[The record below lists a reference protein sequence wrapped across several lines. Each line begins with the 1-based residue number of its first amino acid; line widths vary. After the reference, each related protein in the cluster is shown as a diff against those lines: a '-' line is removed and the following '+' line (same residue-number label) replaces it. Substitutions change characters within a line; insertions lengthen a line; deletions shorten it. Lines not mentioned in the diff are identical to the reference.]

1 MQITTLFRIFE
12 RCLYTKH
19 VANIT
24 IIFNHP
30 NSLGDNFHFMCKIL
44 SRIEELSKHKGITIG
59 ALEKKI
65 GASKGVLS
73 RAISKG
79 KDIQAKWIESL
90 VENYPEYSTEWL
102 LTGKGTM
109 LKPTT
114 EKQRMTVESIRSDS
128 LNKGVPCYNVDFLR
142 GFNLTFNDQTI
153 NPEYNIDFKPFNK
166 PEVTWVNITG
176 HSMEPKINHEDII
189 ALKECR
195 LEDVQYGEIYAVVL
209 DTIRTVKILRKAKDP
224 NRMRYIPINEENYDE
239 QEYDNSRILRIFE
252 VLGNISRF
260 M

>member
-1 MQITTLFRIFE
+1 MTKKERLEALIAHYSDGKPTRFAKHIGVAPSTISTWIARDSFDYDLLFAKCE
-12 RCLYTKH
+12 
-19 VANIT
+19 
-24 IIFNHP
+24 
-30 NSLGDNFHFMCKIL
+30 M
-44 SRIEELSKHKGITIG
+44 
-59 ALEKKI
+59 
-65 GASKGVLS
+65 
-73 RAISKG
+73 IS
-79 KDIQAKWIESL
+79 
-90 VENYPEYSTEWL
+90 PEWL
-102 LTGKGTM
+102 LTGKGAM
-109 LKPTT
+109 LKTISQETMKVKP
-114 EKQRMTVESIRSDS
+114 VRSDS
-128 LNKGVPCYNVDFLR
+128 PNKGAPYYDVDFLG
-142 GFNLTFNDQTI
+142 GFDLTFNDQTI

-166 PEVTWVNITG
+166 PGVTWVNITG
-176 HSMEPKINHEDII
+176 HSMEPKINHGDII

>member
-1 MQITTLFRIFE
+1 M
-12 RCLYTKH
+12 
-19 VANIT
+19 

-30 NSLGDNFHFMCKIL
+30 NFLGDNFQFMCKIL
-44 SRIEELSKHKGITIG
+44 SRIEEITKHEGITIG
-59 ALEKKI
+59 AMEKKI

-73 RAISKG
+73 RAIAKG
-79 KDIQAKWIESL
+79 TDIQAKWIEGV
-90 VENYPEYSTEWL
+90 VENYPHYSSEWL
-102 LTGKGTM
+102 LTGKGPM
-109 LKPTT
+109 LKTALQET
-114 EKQRMTVESIRSDS
+114 MTVEPVRSES
-128 LNKGVPCYNVDFLR
+128 PNKGAPYYDVDFLG
-142 GFNLTFNDQTI
+142 GFDLTFNDQTI

-166 PEVTWVNITG
+166 PGVTWVNITG
-176 HSMEPKINHEDII
+176 HSMEPKINHGDII

-209 DTIRTVKILRKAKDP
+209 DTIRTVKILRKSNDP